1 MLGAAVHYSTGVS
14 SYVLRSSSSTT
25 HPLSGQAGI
34 FRHVLIS
41 AERSFIMKN
50 GRGGGAGKEANIR
63 VKDGIHI
70 QIPAE
75 RRESERDVRW
85 RPITEPGAG

>member
-1 MLGAAVHYSTGVS
+1 MNIKICSALLFITAQALICE
-14 SYVLRSSSSTT
+14 YVLGSSSTTT

-50 GRGGGAGKEANIR
+50 GGVGGQGR
-63 VKDGIHI
+63 
-70 QIPAE
+70 
-75 RRESERDVRW
+75 
-85 RPITEPGAG
+85 RPISE